1 MFLRRNKT
9 FLLLTPLLIFVGAI
23 ELFAQ
28 SDFVELYTFRPNT
41 NCSITIKVKKSKVK
55 CEDATDTKRLN
66 NKIQIN
72 NSVPLESE
80 INSGRMNKYL
90 SWKFEV
96 TSCDGKRKIITRSID
111 LTNYALDGD
120 NDLADFSFE
129 AKEFKIIET
138 SVKNQPNYDKDI
150 DVVDPN
156 KAPTFINGPREAYAG
171 DDLTL
176 VAEGGSIVTAGS
188 KYVWTEGSPT
198 GKIIFGAETSTLNI
212 KASNVAKKY
221 FVYIVDKGGNK
232 TASVSAEVKILTISR
247 KADRINGPEVV
258 CNNATKKITLEVV
271 GGGLG
276 DMPNGGKAEWVWH
289 INSETG
295 PIIDRGQRITIDQP
309 MTQTTY
315 FVAPEGGATQV
326 ASVSHTIDVVAPS
339 DITNASLIASN
350 SKICQ
355 QESVNLELRGANLNS
370 LAKVNWYE
378 TNTDHFKKPISNSLK
393 FSFSPTKTSTYG
405 VFISDK
411 CITTPELKTTIT
423 VVENSILPDQIVIDS
438 SSKGRMVKLSLA
450 NSNAK
455 LNNDSKWIW
464 FLNDSFTEYDSQHKP
479 VKVPILNIGSDSIL
493 IKADRILPIALKA
506 YGECETNDQVTVTV
520 PRKLDKYF
528 FMTIGASSNDMG
540 DLATKVITIGTHRLY
555 FRTRQSLN
563 STSIGNYGAN
573 SFVTDGKSITNF
585 PVNSGNYYTFNGE
598 SVNVRSSYTA
608 GFFLNQNDVKLYL
621 GGGVG
626 TQTYY
631 NGVDV
636 SSYQSSS
643 SPVKSWAQNVNF
655 NNGGA
660 ELEVGVSVKL
670 KNFYLMTGASYL
682 MGSAPSKGY
691 ISVDLNVGFAF

>member
-1 MFLRRNKT
+1 MSSSRIVGQLFAVI
-9 FLLLTPLLIFVGAI
+9 LLLLVKASPVV
-23 ELFAQ
+23 AQ
-28 SDFVELYTFRPNT
+28 VDFEELYTFRT
-41 NCSITIKVKKSKVK
+41 NANSSIIIKVKKSKVK
-55 CEDATDTKRLN
+55 CEEATDTKRLN

-72 NSVPLESE
+72 NSVSLESE
-80 INSGRMNKYL
+80 INSGRLDKWL

-96 TSCDGKRKIITRSID
+96 TTCDGKRKLIPICINLSD
-111 LTNYALDGD
+111 FSNEGD

-129 AKEFKIIET
+129 AKDFKIIEKT
-138 SVKNQPNYDKDI
+138 VKNQFSNAKPEDLP
-150 DVVDPN
+150 DPN
-156 KAPTFINGPREAYAG
+156 VAPTSLKGPTEAYAG
-171 DDLTL
+171 DDLIL
-176 VAEGGSIVTAGS
+176 VAEGGKIVTAGS

-198 GKIIFGAETSTLNI
+198 GKIVVGAETSTLKI
-212 KASNVAKKY
+212 KASNVTKKY
-221 FVYIVDKGGNK
+221 FVYIADKVGNK
-232 TASVSAEVKILTISR
+232 TAYVSTEVKILTISR
-247 KADRINGPEVV
+247 KADRINGPAFV
-258 CNNATKKITLEVV
+258 CNNTTKKISLEVI

-276 DMPNGGKAEWVWH
+276 ETPSGGKAEWVWR

-295 PIIDRGQRITIDQP
+295 PIIERGQRISIDQP
-309 MTQTTY
+309 VTPTTY
-315 FVAPEGGATQV
+315 FVAPEGV
-326 ASVSHTIDVVAPS
+326 NSVESSSLTIDVVTPS
-339 DITNASLIASN
+339 DVSNAVVITSAN
-350 SKICQ
+350 KICQ
-355 QESVNLELRGANLNS
+355 DESVTLELRGANLNS
-370 LAKVNWYE
+370 SAQVNWYE
-378 TNTDHFKKPISNSLK
+378 TNGGVKKVINNNLS
-393 FSFSPTKTSTYG
+393 FTFSPLKWSTYG
-405 VFISDK
+405 VSITDK
-411 CITTPELKTTIT
+411 CITTPELMTTIT

-438 SSKGRMVKLSLA
+438 SRKGRMVKLSLA

-455 LNNDSKWIW
+455 LNNNSNWIW
-464 FLNDSFTEYDSQHKP
+464 YIPNEATKYDDQNKP
-479 VKVPILNIGSDSIL
+479 VSTQILKTGSTIIDFNAM
-493 IKADRILPIALKA
+493 KANTIAVKA
-506 YGECETNDQVTVTV
+506 FGECETNDQVTVTV

-540 DLATKVITIGTHRLY
+540 DLATKVITIGSHRLY